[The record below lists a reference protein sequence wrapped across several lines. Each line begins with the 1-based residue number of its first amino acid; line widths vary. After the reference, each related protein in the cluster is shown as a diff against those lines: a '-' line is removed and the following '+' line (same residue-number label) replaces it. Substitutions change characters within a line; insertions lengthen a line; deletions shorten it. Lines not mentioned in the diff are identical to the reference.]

1 MLDAIIVVLEG
12 AAGVVRRIYVDA
24 LHLAGE
30 VLLQGFEGEEVVPV
44 DEAVVEEVPVRD
56 PVRRMMRLVRLL
68 QQDARL
74 QPRPVLLAN
83 PGEFEF
89 RFFGHER
96 SFNHRASQRG
106 IIEGATRRVAIQGA
120 ADRAG

>member
-1 MLDAIIVVLEG
+1 MLDAVIVVLEG
-12 AAGVVRRIYVDA
+12 AAGIVRGINEDA
-24 LHLAGE
+24 LYLAGE
-30 VLLQGFEGEEVVPV
+30 VLLQGLEGEEVVPV
-44 DEAVVEEVPVRD
+44 DEAVVEEVPFRD

-89 RFFGHER
+89 CFFGHQR
-96 SFNHRASQRG
+96 GFNHRGQRG
-106 IIEGATRRVAIQGA
+106 SQG
-120 ADRAG
+120 